1 MSFANYF
8 SRKVFIEKG
17 VLWSGPE
24 FGNNHVCISILATGF
39 KDSVALVD
47 QLLFHQKKK
56 KKEISLPIL
65 PCLCLDL
72 SYALRGI
79 MTLFSCKGK
88 RYKLTTAETDC
99 SW

>member
-56 KKEISLPIL
+56 KEGNFTSNIAMSVPR
-65 PCLCLDL
+65 PFLCFEGNYDFIQL
-72 SYALRGI
+72 
-79 MTLFSCKGK
+79 
-88 RYKLTTAETDC
+88 
-99 SW
+99 